1 MSRIV
6 IIGFGAAGF
15 YASKS
20 AMTSRKNEIIIIEKR
35 NYDMFSPCG
44 LPFAVEGMVDFET
57 LKHDVPETNRLKKL
71 LGHEAVSVDVK
82 NKTLQIRDLKNNN
95 IKTVGYDSL
104 IISAGSRPIIFDQAK
119 RFLGKSVFAVSN
131 IENTKVLY
139 ERAKKSRN
147 AVIVGGGGIGLEVAI
162 SLKKLGLNVSVVE
175 KMKNLLPNNLDEDM
189 GRVVEEYLKVKGV
202 NVFLGKEAKI
212 LGEKNV
218 EFVEIDDLR
227 VDADIVVMAVGSA
240 PNTDFIKNTG
250 IKIEKGII
258 VNEKMETN
266 IKDVYAAGDCAETF
280 YLINKKTAVTRLATA
295 AFQQGEIAG
304 INASG
309 GNAKYDGS
317 LGTFVSMIGEM
328 EVAST
333 GFNSETAEKFGYNVL
348 TGKAKG
354 RTKPEWMPNSR
365 EIIVKLVA
373 DRNGKILGG
382 QAVGDNAGWRINM
395 IALAIRNNLSIFELA
410 KTDISYSPPVSEL
423 VDALTMAAEFAG
435 RRIRSSCK
443 VYATENCE
451 AVFLA
456 S

>member
-1 MSRIV
+1 MNRTV

-20 AMTSRKNEIIIIEKR
+20 AMSSGKNEITIIEKR

-44 LPFAVEGMVDFET
+44 LPFAVEGIVDFET
-57 LKHDVPETNRLKKL
+57 LKHDVPETNRLKKI
-71 LGHEAVSVDVK
+71 LGHEVVSVDVK

-104 IISAGSRPIIFDQAK
+104 IIATGSRPIILDQVK
-119 RFLGKSVFAVSN
+119 RFLGKGVFAVSN

-139 ERAKKSRN
+139 EQAKKSRN
-147 AVIVGGGGIGLEVAI
+147 AVVVGGGAIGLEIAWA
-162 SLKKLGLNVSVVE
+162 LKKMGLNVSVVE

-189 GRVVEEYLKVKGV
+189 GRVVEEYLKANGV

-212 LGEKNV
+212 LGEENV
-218 EFVEIDDLR
+218 EFVEIDGSRINTD
-227 VDADIVVMAVGSA
+227 VVVMAVGSTS
-240 PNTDFIKNTG
+240 NIDFIKNTG
-250 IKIEKGII
+250 IETEKGII

-280 YLINKKTAVTRLATA
+280 YLINRKTAVTRLATA

-309 GNAKYDGS
+309 GNAKYDGT

-333 GFNSETAEKFGYNVL
+333 GFNSETAKKFGYDVL

-354 RTKPEWMPNSR
+354 RTKPEWMPNSK
-365 EIIVKLVA
+365 EIIVKIIA
-373 DRNGKILGG
+373 DRSGRILGG
-382 QAVGDNAGWRINM
+382 QAIGDNAGWRVNM
-395 IALAIRNNLSIFELA
+395 VALAIRNNLSIFELA
-410 KTDISYSPPVSEL
+410 KADMSYSPPVSEL
-423 VDALTMAAEFAG
+423 VDALTMAAEFVG
-435 RRIRSSCK
+435 RRIKSS
-443 VYATENCE
+443 
-451 AVFLA
+451 
-456 S
+456 SQ

>member
-1 MSRIV
+1 MNKTV
-6 IIGFGAAGF
+6 IIGFGTAGF

-20 AMTSRKNEIIIIEKR
+20 AMTSGKNEIIIIEKR

-44 LPFAVEGMVDFET
+44 LPFAVEGIVDFEM
-57 LKHDVPETNRLKKL
+57 LKHNVPETNRLKKL
-71 LGHEAVSVDVK
+71 LGHEVLSVDVK

-104 IISAGSRPIIFDQAK
+104 IIATGSRPIIFDQAN
-119 RFLGKSVFAVSN
+119 RFWGKGVFAVSN

-139 ERAKKSRN
+139 ERAKKNRN
-147 AVIVGGGGIGLEVAI
+147 AVVIGGGAIGLEIALA
-162 SLKKLGLNVSVVE
+162 LKKLGVNVSVVE

-189 GRVVEEYLKVKGV
+189 GRVVKEYLKVKGV

-212 LGEKNV
+212 FGEENV
-218 EFVEIDDLR
+218 EFVEVDDSR
-227 VDADIVVMAVGSA
+227 VDADIVVMAVGST
-240 PNTDFIKNTG
+240 PNIDFIKNTG
-250 IKIEKGII
+250 IETEKSII

-266 IKDVYAAGDCAETF
+266 VKDIYAAGDCAETF
-280 YLINKKTAVTRLATA
+280 YLINRKPAVTRLATA

-309 GNAKYDGS
+309 GNAKYDGA

-333 GFNSETAEKFGYNVL
+333 GFNSETAKNFGYNVL

-354 RTKPEWMPNSR
+354 RTKPEWMPKSR
-365 EIIVKLVA
+365 EIVVKIVA

-382 QAVGDNAGWRINM
+382 QAVGDNAGWRVNM
-395 IALAIRNNLSIFELA
+395 VALAIRNNLSIFELA
-410 KTDISYSPPVSEL
+410 KADISYSPPVSEL
-423 VDALTMAAEFAG
+423 VDALTMAAKVLC
-435 RRIRSSCK
+435 RRIQSSCK
-443 VYATENCE
+443 V
-451 AVFLA
+451 
-456 S
+456 